1 MKQIVFGKEA
11 RNRVLDGVNLIADA
25 VSVTMGPGG
34 RTVVIQKPTGIPV
47 ITKDGVSVA
56 KEISHSDPV
65 VNLGVELTKSVAK
78 RVVEAVGD
86 STTGATVLTRALIS
100 RGVDVID
107 RYDEK
112 STRLNMH
119 QFNQG
124 MQTAKDDAIKYLK
137 TISRPVNDV
146 HTIYDVAKIS
156 TNDDVDL
163 AMLIKEAY
171 EKCGNDVSIIAESG
185 NREDTTVSYSSGYT
199 FDRGYVNQ
207 RFINDLNKYRIVYQN
222 VSVILVNDEIDKER
236 ASMLL
241 NYVFDNQIK
250 NTMIVANDF
259 SDEAISLM
267 LSASQFHKRNIFAV
281 RSPAYGERRLDI
293 LTDIGQ
299 VVNAR
304 VLHKE
309 DFSEENERK
318 EFGAGFAGQI
328 IVNKNDTL
336 ILDGNGVVRFPE
348 KFNEYVKVLEERLS
362 NTTDEF
368 TKGKIADRLLRL
380 KGNSATIRV
389 GGTSDVEVK
398 ERRDRLDDA
407 VCAVA
412 QAVKHGIVP
421 GGGAALYHAKQHLM
435 NKKLD
440 GYSESYIA
448 GYHLVIGCLSS
459 NLLQIS
465 ENVGI
470 HFDDVLGKES
480 LITDHEM
487 TFDPLIDHVVNAFE
501 KGIIDPLNVVTTALS
516 EAVSMCATLL
526 TSECVVVNEPRQ
538 GYQSIITDE
547 R

>member
-11 RNRVLDGVNLIADA
+11 RARVLEGVNLIADA

-34 RTVVIQKPTGIPV
+34 RTVVIQKPSGIPV

-78 RVVEAVGD
+78 RVVETVGD
-86 STTGATVLTRALIS
+86 STTGATVLTRAIMS
-100 RGVDVID
+100 RGIDVINS
-107 RYDEK
+107 YDESGK
-112 STRLNMH
+112 RLNMH
-119 QFNQG
+119 QFNMG
-124 MQTAKDDAIKYLK
+124 MQVAKEDVLKYLK
-137 TISRPVNDV
+137 TISRPVDNV

-236 ASMLL
+236 ASRLL
-241 NYVFDNQIK
+241 GFLFDKQMK

-259 SDEAISLM
+259 TDEAISLM
-267 LSASQFHKRNIFAV
+267 LSAAQFHKLNVFAV

-293 LTDIGQ
+293 LTDIAQ
-299 VVNAR
+299 VVSGR

-309 DFSEENERK
+309 DFDVDELLDI
-318 EFGAGFAGQI
+318 GAGYAGQVV
-328 IVNKNDTL
+328 VNKNDTL
-336 ILDGNGVVRFPE
+336 ILDGQRVVGFPE

-421 GGGAALYHAKQHLM
+421 GGGAALYHTKQHLL

-440 GYSESYIA
+440 GNSLSYIA
-448 GYHLVIGCLSS
+448 GYYLVVGCLSA

-465 ENVGI
+465 GNVGI
-470 HFDDVLGKES
+470 NFDDVPGKES
-480 LITDHEM
+480 MIADHEM
-487 TFDPLIDHVVNAFE
+487 TFDPISGQVVNAFE
-501 KGIIDPLNVVTTALS
+501 NGIIDPLNVVTTALS
-516 EAVSMCATLL
+516 ESVSMCATLL

-538 GYQSIITDE
+538 GYQSIITD
-547 R
+547 